1 MVGAKLLNNFTTE
14 TENFYFSLFLTAQDP
29 IVAPGSDFW
38 LLFILIAE
46 VFAKKRQTS
55 KSHTESKMVITF
67 GEINITRNLS
77 GIFFS
82 SSPFC
87 FCLQVVQ
94 HLKHRTSPVTCSLR
108 RSSLQQQ
115 QQHSCTRIDVSPV
128 YMTPAPRREGPENN
142 EDRDNWG
149 EHWGELVL
157 EHGQPGTEWVNEPE
171 ISAKIIK
178 IFRIFFRFQLKK
190 SSLSLSHGQTEEKPQ
205 NKIVWENSRH
215 FADHHWLPCEMT
227 SEERQQKFH
236 TDTSSVWTV
245 CARLASQN
253 VGCFHRLQ
261 NKVSAPS
268 CSYLLPWKGDTL
280 FNHKW
285 RAPKWPS
292 PLG

>member
-171 ISAKIIK
+171 ISAKIIT

-190 SSLSLSHGQTEEKPQ
+190 SSLSLSHEKRK
-205 NKIVWENSRH
+205 NRK
-215 FADHHWLPCEMT
+215 T
-227 SEERQQKFH
+227 K
-236 TDTSSVWTV
+236 
-245 CARLASQN
+245 
-253 VGCFHRLQ
+253 
-261 NKVSAPS
+261 
-268 CSYLLPWKGDTL
+268 
-280 FNHKW
+280 
-285 RAPKWPS
+285 
-292 PLG
+292 